1 MSEDNLKLNTEPND
15 LVIRGEDGDPLPQG
29 TRMIE
34 KESYERVIDGTRIAA
49 EACARLARMES
60 EHFIYWNTFRGNLD
74 NVRRIAMSISGLPSA
89 PFKETGEFMQ
99 SDVGAWRTARD
110 RFHEGIKQAAGGAR
124 QMATCHRSDLS
135 WSRIASSLEQ
145 MRDKLGAITRGTVKK
160 ARASG
165 KLWMPDRGWVQ

>member
-1 MSEDNLKLNTEPND
+1 MDDDLILNTEPND
-15 LVIRGEDGDPLPQG
+15 LVVRGDDGDPLPQG

-34 KESYERVIDGTRIAA
+34 KESYERVIDGTRMAA

-74 NVRRIAMSISGLPSA
+74 NVRKIAMSISGLPSA
-89 PFKETGEFMQ
+89 PFKETAEFTL
-99 SDVGAWRTARD
+99 SDVGEWRAARN

-124 QMATCHRSDLS
+124 QMATCHRSDLN
-135 WSRIASSLEQ
+135 WSRMAASLEQ
-145 MRDKLGAITRGTVKK
+145 MVAKLSSITRGTVNK